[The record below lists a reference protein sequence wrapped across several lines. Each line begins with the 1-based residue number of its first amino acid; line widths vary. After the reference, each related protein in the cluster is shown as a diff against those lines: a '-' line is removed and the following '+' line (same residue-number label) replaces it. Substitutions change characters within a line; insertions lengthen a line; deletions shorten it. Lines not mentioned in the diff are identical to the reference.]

1 MCLTSLILDLTAH
14 VLSGNTLYFLCRFRA
29 IAILSTATRDGTT
42 YTIFDFVYGVG
53 GFTQIAVCVCDC
65 ERGALYLEGEAA
77 KAEKIEYGARK
88 ASLSE
93 DFVSASS
100 KDSLVHSNAKELCR
114 KTDE

>member
-1 MCLTSLILDLTAH
+1 MVVHDIQEPAQIARQSRREVTPWD
-14 VLSGNTLYFLCRFRA
+14 
-29 IAILSTATRDGTT
+29 AILSTATRDGTT

-65 ERGALYLEGEAA
+65 EHGALYLEGEAA

-93 DFVSASS
+93 DFVSASN
-100 KDSLVHSNAKELCR
+100 KDNLVHSNAKELCR